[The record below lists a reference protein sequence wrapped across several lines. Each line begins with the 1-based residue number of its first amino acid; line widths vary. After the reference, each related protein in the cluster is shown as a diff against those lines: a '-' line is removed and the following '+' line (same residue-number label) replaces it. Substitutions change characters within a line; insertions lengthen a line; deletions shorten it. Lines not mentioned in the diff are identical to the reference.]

1 MIVDENVFGPDE
13 ELEKDAE
20 MLEKLGENL
29 EYLVAVVTD
38 VGWRG
43 K

>member
-1 MIVDENVFGPDE
+1 MLIDKDGFGPDE

-20 MLEKLGENL
+20 KLEKLGDSL
-29 EYLVAVVTD
+29 EYLVAVVAD
-38 VGWRG
+38 VGWRV